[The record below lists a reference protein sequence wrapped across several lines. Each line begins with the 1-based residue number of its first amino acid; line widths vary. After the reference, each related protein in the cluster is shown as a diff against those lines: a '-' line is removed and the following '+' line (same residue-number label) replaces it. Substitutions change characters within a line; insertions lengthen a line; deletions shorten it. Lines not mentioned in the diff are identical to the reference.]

1 MNNKEYLDIRQ
12 FESDLKPIIDY
23 DIYKNIFIRD
33 DLTLEE
39 IKKTLGVL
47 YNIFDPSKTNHYPE
61 LKKLAAEKTYD
72 NICSNIPVYGKRLSI
87 NIYSFANAAYM
98 EIKDEQTYLT
108 VSGYTVVYEQINCG
122 YEWSIDP
129 SYKKVHTYF
138 VLYNNKIIG
147 VLNEDMSERNTF
159 RSYEG
164 KILTLPIIK
173 DKKIKNE
180 AAYNLYSGCLGL
192 YKPIGSFS
200 FNYDEFDMSI
210 NNHDLKYVFIII
222 ESSLRAY
229 TVDNNNR
236 QIVFISANDH
246 ILVSESVNRIFTNFH
261 ICGFEDIYKI
271 IYKIPS
277 QLKEAVSLQRVIM
290 SLNN

>member
-1 MNNKEYLDIRQ
+1 MNHKQFLKHCKQCPIDIDTIIKLDSAALNFLQCNSQLIVSANNVYVTINTDWHEYLLQ
-12 FESDLKPIIDY
+12 F
-23 DIYKNIFIRD
+23 
-33 DLTLEE
+33 
-39 IKKTLGVL
+39 
-47 YNIFDPSKTNHYPE
+47 
-61 LKKLAAEKTYD
+61 
-72 NICSNIPVYGKRLSI
+72 
-87 NIYSFANAAYM
+87 
-98 EIKDEQTYLT
+98 
-108 VSGYTVVYEQINCG
+108 
-122 YEWSIDP
+122 
-129 SYKKVHTYF
+129 
-138 VLYNNKIIG
+138 
-147 VLNEDMSERNTF
+147 
-159 RSYEG
+159 
-164 KILTLPIIK
+164 
-173 DKKIKNE
+173 KNE

-246 ILVSESVNRIFTNFH
+246 ILVSESVNRILTNFH

-271 IYKIPS
+271 IYKITS